1 VNGHDISRHVGASSQ
16 TKAKVADR
24 NEEHVDASVE
34 DLNASAGDMDASVMD
49 ASVGDTDATHAPIEL
64 RPASEEP
71 VFDVGRHIARLEA
84 STGAALAL
92 LRRCIVE
99 DTSPTR
105 EALAAEAEFAFGMP
119 SEAALAEIDQIAEM
133 VGISSL
139 R

>member
-1 VNGHDISRHVGASSQ
+1 
-16 TKAKVADR
+16 
-24 NEEHVDASVE
+24 VDASVE
-34 DLNASAGDMDASVMD
+34 DVNASFGDMDA
-49 ASVGDTDATHAPIEL
+49 TYAPIEL
-64 RPASEEP
+64 RPAAEEHEEP
-71 VFDVGRHIARLEA
+71 VFDVGQHIARLEA

-99 DTSPTR
+99 DKSPTR

-119 SEAALAEIDQIAEM
+119 SDAALAEIDQIAEM

>member
-16 TKAKVADR
+16 SKAKVADR
-24 NEEHVDASVE
+24 NEEDVDASVE
-34 DLNASAGDMDASVMD
+34 DLNASVADID
-49 ASVGDTDATHAPIEL
+49 ASVGDVDATDAPIEP
-64 RPASEEP
+64 RPAGKEHEEP
-71 VFDVGRHIARLEA
+71 VFDVGQHIARLEA

-99 DTSPTR
+99 DKSPTR

-119 SEAALAEIDQIAEM
+119 SDAALAEIDQIAEM

>member
-1 VNGHDISRHVGASSQ
+1 
-16 TKAKVADR
+16 
-24 NEEHVDASVE
+24 
-34 DLNASAGDMDASVMD
+34 MDASFVAQDQKAIRKLANSD
-49 ASVGDTDATHAPIEL
+49 AMPSQPIETPTEL
-64 RPASEEP
+64 AAVSQARVAPEA
-71 VFDVGRHIARLEA
+71 DVLGHIARLEA

-99 DTSPTR
+99 EEAPTR

-119 SEAALAEIDQIAEM
+119 SDAALAEMDQVAEL